1 MERFLDKPH
10 LPKGKVLTLAIGERY
25 KEAQSELSSL
35 GIKVIKL
42 NENTNLDT
50 EISAHADILL
60 LHIGKNRFIIDITQE
75 NALKE
80 LFSINA
86 EVFTQSDIRSPYPAD
101 TMLNKLIF
109 SDTVFALENNE
120 DTFTNFLSDLNF
132 VKTRQGYTKCSVC
145 PVTNNALITDDLG
158 LFKLL
163 SKSFDV
169 LLVEKGDIALGNSH
183 YGFIGGT
190 AFKLDENKMFFN
202 GNLKEH
208 RNYNSI
214 MEFLSKYGVEAVF
227 NESRRL
233 TDMGGA
239 VLINESV

>member
-1 MERFLDKPH
+1 MERFLNKPH
-10 LPKGKVLTLAIGERY
+10 LPEGKVLTLAIGERY
-25 KEAQSELSSL
+25 SEARSELSNL
-35 GIKVIKL
+35 GIKVIVL
-42 NENTNLDT
+42 NENPNLDN

-60 LHIGKNRFIIDITQE
+60 LHIGKNRFIIDNMQVK
-75 NALKE
+75 ALKE
-80 LFSINA
+80 LFSVNA
-86 EVFTQSDIRSPYPAD
+86 EVLTQSDIRSPYPD
-101 TMLNKLIF
+101 DVKLNKLIF
-109 SDTVFALENNE
+109 SNTVFALENNE
-120 DTFTNFLSDLNF
+120 DGFPNFSNNLNF

-145 PVTNNALITDDLG
+145 PVTDNALITDDLG
-158 LFKLL
+158 LFNLL
-163 SKSFDV
+163 NKSFDV

-190 AFKLDENKMFFN
+190 AFKLEENKMFFN

-208 RNYNSI
+208 RNYNLI